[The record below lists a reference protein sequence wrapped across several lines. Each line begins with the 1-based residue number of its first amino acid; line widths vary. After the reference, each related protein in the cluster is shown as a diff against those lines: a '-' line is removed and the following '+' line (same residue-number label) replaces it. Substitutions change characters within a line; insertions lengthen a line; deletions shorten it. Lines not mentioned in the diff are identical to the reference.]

1 MCLYAPLRK
10 LKASFLYFSQIF
22 FFSSILSRFFICF
35 VAVVLFPVALVLKGV
50 KIQSKNEESLILMV
64 LSWKRHAGSPSARR
78 IGLTA
83 KDHTGPKSPG
93 KE

>member
-22 FFSSILSRFFICF
+22 FFSSILFQFFVCF

-64 LSWKRHAGSPSARR
+64 LSWKRHAGCPSARR